1 MMRSNRAAGPP
12 AERAL
17 AEAIRQGAYLT
28 NDVDLFR
35 VIAVVSGSSGLK
47 VIELE
52 DCRTL
57 EVHTYSG
64 PGVTALGLTPVRAA
78 AVADTPDPPAYSARS
93 TSAT

>member
-1 MMRSNRAAGPP
+1 MIRPGRAA
-12 AERAL
+12 ERPL

-35 VIAVVSGSSGLK
+35 VVAVVSGSSGLK

-64 PGVTALGLTPVRAA
+64 PGVMALGLTPVRAA
-78 AVADTPDPPAYSARS
+78 AVADAPGSPAYSARS

>member
-1 MMRSNRAAGPP
+1 MRSSRAFGPP
-12 AERAL
+12 AERDPA
-17 AEAIRQGAYLT
+17 AAIRQGAYLT

-35 VIAVVSGSSGLK
+35 VVAVVSGSSGLK

-64 PGVTALGLTPVRAA
+64 PGVTALGLSPVTAA
-78 AVADTPDPPAYSARS
+78 AVADSPDREAYSARS